1 MYGIMTKKAGETMQT
16 ILLVEDDQRIVENLT
31 EYLEGEGF
39 QVRSAPGQTQALE
52 RLEGERFDLVLL
64 DISLPEGGSGC
75 IQSKKAIK

>member
-39 QVRSAPGQTQALE
+39 QVRSAPGQTQSLE

-64 DISLPEGGSGC
+64 PTSLPEGGSGC

>member
-1 MYGIMTKKAGETMQT
+1 MQT

-52 RLEGERFDLVLL
+52 RLEGERFDLVLRT
-64 DISLPEGGSGC
+64 SLPEGGSGC